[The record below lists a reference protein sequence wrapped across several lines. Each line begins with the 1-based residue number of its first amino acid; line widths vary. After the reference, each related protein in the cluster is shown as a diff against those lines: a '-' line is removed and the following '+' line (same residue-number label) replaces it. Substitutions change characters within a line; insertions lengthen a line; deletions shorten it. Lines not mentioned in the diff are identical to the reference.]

1 MQAYRRVLDAIKEE
15 SGLPEEAI
23 LDLRGALSHAKIASS
38 WFLL

>member
-23 LDLRGALSHAKIASS
+23 LDLRGVLCSRKSS
-38 WFLL
+38 L

>member
-23 LDLRGALSHAKIASS
+23 LDLRGALSSCS
-38 WFLL
+38 DSL